1 VPCRGVMVMVGESD
15 QLRLPPT
22 LPVVVCPGCRKA
34 EPPEMPA
41 EVLMVELMLE
51 IVTN

>member
-1 VPCRGVMVMVGESD
+1 MVMVGESD
-15 QLRLPPT
+15 QLRLPPM
-22 LPVVVCPGCRKA
+22 LPVVGMPWLPKA

-41 EVLMVELMLE
+41 EVFMLVVMLE